1 MDGKNESASRKDE
14 PDEDT
19 SQNADGDDVTR
30 SQGPAW
36 ISTTPAAKPA
46 TIDRFYYFLPYNE
59 EKPCL
64 WVKGRFEDH
73 RKRLFNSNL
82 IDRVVEKLVSL
93 ASKIYTLK
101 RGLRTLTVIAWVYRK
116 MV

>member
-36 ISTTPAAKPA
+36 ISTTPAAKPV

-93 ASKIYTLK
+93 ASIYTLK
-101 RGLRTLTVIAWVYRK
+101 EDLI
-116 MV
+116 